1 MYQQIYLHP
10 GIIQILRLKSPF
22 GGLGVGNLI
31 NARIPILPILYL
43 QMNQYIISITSMQSN
58 IFNNPFYHLR
68 KLTFQCPGTI

>member
-1 MYQQIYLHP
+1 MYQQIYLYP

-43 QMNQYIISITSMQSN
+43 TNVSLYNIDYLNYMSGYIKFRVTGIKELINT
-58 IFNNPFYHLR
+58 
-68 KLTFQCPGTI
+68 

>member
-43 QMNQYIISITSMQSN
+43 TNGSLYNIYYLFKSI
-58 IFNNPFYHLR
+58 
-68 KLTFQCPGTI
+68 